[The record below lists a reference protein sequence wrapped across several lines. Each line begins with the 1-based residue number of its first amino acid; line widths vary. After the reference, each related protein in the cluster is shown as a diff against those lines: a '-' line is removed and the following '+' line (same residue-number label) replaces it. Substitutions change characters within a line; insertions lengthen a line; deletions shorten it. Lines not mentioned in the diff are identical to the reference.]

1 MLSLLYNIPK
11 FFELRVKE
19 RENSTMALDRE
30 NITVSIEVLF
40 FTIKNSEGLIT
51 NKTQSLINQKYFVF
65 PSKIKMFLSNFWL
78 VNPRFLERNR
88 FIAKIL

>member
-1 MLSLLYNIPK
+1 MLSILYNIPK

-30 NITVSIEVLF
+30 NMTVSIEVLF

-51 NKTQSLINQKYFVF
+51 NKTQSLNQKYFVF
-65 PSKIKMFLSNFWL
+65 PSKIKMFSSNFWL

>member
-51 NKTQSLINQKYFVF
+51 DHQQNAKFNKPKIFCF
-65 PSKIKMFLSNFWL
+65 PI
-78 VNPRFLERNR
+78 
-88 FIAKIL
+88 

>member
-19 RENSTMALDRE
+19 RENSTMAQDRE

-40 FTIKNSEGLIT
+40 LTIKNSEGLISDHQQ
-51 NKTQSLINQKYFVF
+51 NAKLK
-65 PSKIKMFLSNFWL
+65 SKIFCFL
-78 VNPRFLERNR
+78 
-88 FIAKIL
+88 I

>member
-40 FTIKNSEGLIT
+40 FTIKNSEGLISDHQQ
-51 NKTQSLINQKYFVF
+51 NAKFKPKIFCF
-65 PSKIKMFLSNFWL
+65 PI
-78 VNPRFLERNR
+78 
-88 FIAKIL
+88 